1 MTVSLSLREVRRE
14 RTTSK
19 TPFSLILAVFFYKK
33 SGDRSHLDLRLPGPR
48 HTLMC
53 CPQRV
58 KNVSIVFFWPR
69 CLPKEQRSL
78 LFFQFHHHHLQQ
90 KFAWRKKK
98 GDAPAKN
105 KQKNKKKRGKN
116 SSKKTHKEKKSAK
129 QTNKQTER
137 NKKKQKETKK
147 KKTLTPLFVE
157 DGR

>member
-98 GDAPAKN
+98 RGRSRQKQTK
-105 KQKNKKKRGKN
+105 KQKETRKKQFQEDTQR
-116 SSKKTHKEKKSAK
+116 KKERE
-129 QTNKQTER
+129 TNKQTDR
-137 NKKKQKETKK
+137 KKQKETKK
-147 KKTLTPLFVE
+147 KKDVNSIVC
-157 DGR
+157 